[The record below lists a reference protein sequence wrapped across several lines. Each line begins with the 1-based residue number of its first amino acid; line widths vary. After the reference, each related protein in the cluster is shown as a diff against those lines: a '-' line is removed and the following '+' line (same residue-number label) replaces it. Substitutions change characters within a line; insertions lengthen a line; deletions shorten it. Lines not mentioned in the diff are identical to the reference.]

1 MEKFTFVLS
10 EEEAGIPLKKV
21 IKAKYH
27 FSSRLMTKIKY
38 QDLLML
44 NGVPV
49 PGYKTGNTGDTVTVS
64 IPDEISHFEP
74 QDIPLDIIYED
85 EDLLVINKQPG
96 VTCHPTKG
104 HKDQTIANGAM
115 KYMQDTGQSFKIRFI
130 NRLDMDTSGIL
141 LLGKN
146 SFVQAELIK
155 QMDNDITE
163 KKYIALVS
171 GIIEED
177 EFLVDLPIGR
187 PLPGTVNRMVVSPD
201 SPDGYPSKTK
211 VKVLH
216 RFTESNVCKAT
227 LVELRLLTGRTHQIR
242 VHMSHLGHP
251 LLGDD
256 LYGGPKD
263 VFSRQALHA
272 YYFSCI
278 HPVKKEKMEFFAP
291 LPQDITDLIK
301 TIEPDYSFSI

>member
-44 NGVPV
+44 NGEPV

-64 IPDEISHFEP
+64 IPDEVSHFEP

-85 EDLLVINKQPG
+85 DDLLVINKQPG

-130 NRLDMDTSGIL
+130 NRLDMDTSGVL
-141 LLGKN
+141 MLGKN

-163 KKYIALVS
+163 KKYLALVS
-171 GIIEED
+171 GIVEED
-177 EFLVDLPIGR
+177 EFLIDLPIGR
-187 PLPGTVNRMVVSPD
+187 PAPGTVNRMVVSTD
-201 SPDGYPSKTK
+201 SPEGYPSKTV
-211 VKVLH
+211 VKVLN
-216 RFTESNVCKAT
+216 RFPNSKLDDVT
-227 LVELRLLTGRTHQIR
+227 LVELKLLTGRTHQIR
-242 VHMSHLGHP
+242 VHMSHIGYP
-251 LLGDD
+251 LLGDA
-256 LYGGPKD
+256 LYGGPTD
-263 VFSRQALHA
+263 SFQRQALHA
-272 YYFSCI
+272 LSFSCF
-278 HPVKKEKMEFFAP
+278 HPIKKEKMEFIAP
-291 LPQDITDLIK
+291 LPQDIKDLLLK
-301 TIEPDYSFSI
+301 LDPSFSFTY